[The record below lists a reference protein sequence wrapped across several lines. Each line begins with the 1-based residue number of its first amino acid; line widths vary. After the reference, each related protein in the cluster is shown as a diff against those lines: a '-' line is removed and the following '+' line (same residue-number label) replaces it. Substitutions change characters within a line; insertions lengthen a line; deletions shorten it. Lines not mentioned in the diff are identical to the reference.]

1 VEALWR
7 LSLFKFDD
15 NPGQVPFA
23 KHAGPFQ
30 WPAWLYSVSKNR
42 SCQGLP
48 KTSQKLQSLRHLVCS
63 NIFSHLLG
71 CPTPH
76 IGCYDDASPFHAS
89 PFDRSHWMMG
99 PYTMSPFVMMGPIF
113 MLCFFEGTNRTCLI
127 LSQEKSQFFLLII

>member
-1 VEALWR
+1 MGIPFAHGSQKRWIVEALWR

-30 WPAWLYSVSKNR
+30 WPAWLYSVSKNQ

-48 KTSQKLQSLRHLVCS
+48 KTSQKLQSFRHLVCS

-76 IGCYDDASPFHAS
+76 IGSYDDASPLHAS
-89 PFDRSHWMMG
+89 TFDQSHWIMG
-99 PYTMSPFVMMGPIF
+99 PLYDESLCNDWSHFYVM
-113 MLCFFEGTNRTCLI
+113 FF
-127 LSQEKSQFFLLII
+127 